1 MMRLIVYLNGVEGFI
16 NIAADRVV
24 RENEFIVAYRRE
36 NMVGMFDVGAV
47 MAMYLSEKCPTEKR

>member
-24 RENEFIVAYRRE
+24 RENEFIIAYRAE
-36 NMVGMFDVGAV
+36 NMVGMFDVGAI

>member
-16 NIAADRVV
+16 NIAADRVE
-24 RENEFIVAYRRE
+24 REIDFIIAYRAE
-36 NMVGMFDVGAV
+36 NIVGMFDIGAV

>member
-16 NIAADRVV
+16 NIAADKVV
-24 RENEFIVAYRRE
+24 RENEFIIAYRAE
-36 NMVGMFDVGAV
+36 NIVGMFDIGAV

>member
-16 NIAADRVV
+16 NIAADRVE
-24 RENEFIVAYRRE
+24 RENEFIIAYRAE
-36 NMVGMFDVGAV
+36 KIVGMFDIGAV